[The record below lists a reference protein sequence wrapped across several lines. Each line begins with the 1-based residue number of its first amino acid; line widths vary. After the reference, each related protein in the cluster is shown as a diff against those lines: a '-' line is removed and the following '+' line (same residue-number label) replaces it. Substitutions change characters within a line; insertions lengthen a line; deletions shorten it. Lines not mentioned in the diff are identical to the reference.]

1 MSIKVTTS
9 RTTPPMAGGATG
21 QFRTRQFYVLSFWLH
36 PGHVSGTSSSTSPTH
51 CRAALRLYPQAVAPH
66 LGSFVPAL
74 ADMAVGDRSKEARH
88 YADRALRHA
97 LQIYD
102 VPNGLEMAQA
112 VLKAG
117 LGPRP
122 LYMSNQSQP
131 KASGRA
137 PERILGTMNLENL

>member
-1 MSIKVTTS
+1 MELQGNFGYDNSTY
-9 RTTPPMAGGATG
+9 
-21 QFRTRQFYVLSFWLH
+21 FRFGYILDTCQAHFRLE
-36 PGHVSGTSSSTSPTH
+36 TISPTH